1 MKLIIILSLIALNLC
16 AESKLKFENKI
27 VEEISIQDS
36 QRSFLH
42 FKVLCLNGYQY
53 LYVDSAKSTGVVGS
67 TTQMFYTPK
76 GPGKQTP
83 QPLKCNGYEET
94 KD

>member
-42 FKVLCLNGYQY
+42 FKVLCLILN
-53 LYVDSAKSTGVVGS
+53 
-67 TTQMFYTPK
+67 
-76 GPGKQTP
+76 
-83 QPLKCNGYEET
+83 
-94 KD
+94 